1 LSNSPNVFGR
11 LAPLLFAASIAVVYL
26 WRLSSAPIYLA
37 HDEAI
42 YAVQEHAIATTL
54 RDTSGTLLPLY
65 LHTIY
70 WTAPL
75 HIYLGALIL
84 RFAHPSETVIR
95 LPCVIA
101 GLAAIWS
108 MYFAGARL
116 FRSRWYGL
124 LAAMLLALTPALFLA
139 SRFKV
144 ESHFPVPFVVGW
156 MLCLLLYEDT
166 RRTSWLAAA
175 GATLGLGIYTY
186 HASPVMMPVYAA
198 LTLWLLWMRGE
209 WTRAHVLALV
219 AGFCVVAAP
228 YVIFALSHP
237 EYLRH
242 EVTSYQVF
250 NSTRVAAVEAAAP
263 FTPWVA
269 LKTRILAYYEYFNP
283 SFLFFSGGASIE
295 DTTQKAGVLILPLAL
310 LLPAGVYRIVRH
322 EPRTALL
329 YLAGLLIGPLAAIIV
344 GEGDQARRIL
354 FMLPFA
360 AIVATYGVR
369 QWLTAKTRWLHAA
382 GIATVALVPVFF
394 GAFYADYLGDYRTR
408 SAVWFE
414 ANIRDALESAISASG
429 HSIEPTPVFI
439 STGMN
444 GYIRWYWRF
453 YLLKHNRA
461 ELEARTTFFNA
472 RGTGPVAFPDRSIVV
487 AEADARERLE
497 TSDRSLSEIARA
509 REPNGAVSFYVWT
522 KQP

>member
-1 LSNSPNVFGR
+1 

-26 WRLSSAPIYLA
+26 WRLPSAPIYLV

-42 YAVQEHAIATTL
+42 YAVQEHSIATTL
-54 RDTSGTLLPLY
+54 RDTNGTLLPLY

-101 GLAAIWS
+101 GLAAIWL
-108 MYFAGARL
+108 MYFVGARL
-116 FRSRWYGL
+116 FRSRWYGM

-175 GATLGLGIYTY
+175 GATLGLGIYSY
-186 HASPVMMPVYAA
+186 HASPLMMPVYAA

-219 AGFCVVAAP
+219 AGLCVAAAP
-228 YVIFALSHP
+228 YAIFVLRHP
-237 EYLRH
+237 EYLRG
-242 EVTSYQVF
+242 EVTMYRLF
-250 NSTRVAAVEAAAP
+250 DATRLAPIEAAAR
-263 FTPWVA
+263 FSPWSA
-269 LKTRILAYYEYFNP
+269 LRTRVLAYYEYFNP
-283 SFLFFSGGASIE
+283 SFLFFTGGPSIE
-295 DTTQKAGVLILPLAL
+295 ETTQKAGVLLLPLAL
-310 LLPAGVYRIVRH
+310 LLPAGVYRIIQC

-329 YLAGLLIGPLAAIIV
+329 YLAGLLIGPLAAVVV
-344 GEGDQARRIL
+344 GEGDQTRRIL

-369 QWLTAKTRWLHAA
+369 HWLTAQTRWLRAA

-394 GAFYADYLGDYRTR
+394 GAFYADYLRDYRTR

-414 ANIRDALESAISASG
+414 ANIRGALESAIDASG
-429 HSIEPTPVFI
+429 RAVEPRPVFI

-444 GYIRWYWRF
+444 GYVRWYWRF
-453 YLLKHNRA
+453 YLLKHDHA

-472 RGTGPVAFPDRSIVV
+472 RGTEPVAFPDRSIVV

-497 TSDRSLSEIARA
+497 TSDRSLSETARA
-509 REPNGAVSFYVWT
+509 LEPNGAVSFYVWT
-522 KQP
+522 KGP